1 MLASRWRSS
10 AFSAIGV
17 GVSAAGTTLLVLL
30 AKRTEESRRP
40 AAATI
45 VWLMMIAGMAF
56 TAIFAGKLLDPFSPQ
71 RLVAVTGG
79 VSLLAM
85 VLTTSAVWGVE
96 GEAAPAEA
104 AAISAAPKPSFKEA
118 LSEVWADRQARLF
131 TIFVFVSMVA
141 YSTQDLVI
149 EPFAAVMFK
158 YTVGQTTKLSGIWHQ
173 GVFFGMVAVA
183 VAGTVI
189 GGPRLSSLKTWSVGG
204 CAGSALGLCGLIV
217 GALVGADWPLR
228 LNAFVLGLANG
239 AFAIGAIASMMSL
252 AGKGRAGG
260 EGVRMGLWGAAQ
272 GIAFGVGGFAGT
284 AMADLAR
291 WLIGAPALAYAAVF
305 ALEAAL
311 FLAAAAL
318 AWRVGDVRD
327 SEAAARSKADLVRT
341 LAALKSK
348 FTLRSI
354 ILTAIGK
361 GARS

>member
-1 MLASRWRSS
+1 M
-10 AFSAIGV
+10 
-17 GVSAAGTTLLVLL
+17 
-30 AKRTEESRRP
+30 
-40 AAATI
+40 
-45 VWLMMIAGMAF
+45 
-56 TAIFAGKLLDPFSPQ
+56 

-79 VSLLAM
+79 VSLLAL
-85 VLTTSAVWGVE
+85 VLTTLAAWGVE
-96 GEAAPAEA
+96 GKAEPAESA
-104 AAISAAPKPSFKEA
+104 PISGAEKPTFKEA

-173 GVFFGMVAVA
+173 GVFFGMIGVAI
-183 VAGTVI
+183 AGTMI
-189 GGPRLSSLKTWSVGG
+189 GGPRLSSLTTWSVGG
-204 CAGSALGLCGLIV
+204 CAGSAVGLGGLII
-217 GALVGADWPLR
+217 GALVGGDWPLQ
-228 LNAFVLGLANG
+228 LNAFMLGLANG

-252 AGKGRAGG
+252 AGKGRPGG

-272 GIAFGVGGFAGT
+272 GIAFGVGGFTGT

-291 WLIGAPALAYAAVF
+291 WLIGTPALAYAAVF

-311 FLAAAAL
+311 FLAAAVL

-327 SEAAARSKADLVRT
+327 SAAAARSKADLVGA
-341 LAALKSK
+341 LAKLKAAFWFRGQSF
-348 FTLRSI
+348 FTSI
-354 ILTAIGK
+354 VK